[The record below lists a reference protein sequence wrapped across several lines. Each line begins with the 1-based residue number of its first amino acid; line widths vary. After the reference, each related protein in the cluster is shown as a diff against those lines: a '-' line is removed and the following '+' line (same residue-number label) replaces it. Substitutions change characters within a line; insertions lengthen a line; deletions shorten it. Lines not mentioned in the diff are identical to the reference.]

1 MIPYEWIL
9 SAETRIADHII
20 HTPISFDKDLGVYFK
35 WENKQT
41 TGSFK
46 VRGAINRIFLLEPWE
61 KNQGLVTASAGNHG
75 QGVALAARLVGTR
88 AIVFVSNHAVP
99 SKIAAMKDLG
109 AEIHEVKGGYGL
121 SEKFAIE
128 FALDNNVTYI
138 SPYNDPQ
145 IIAGQG
151 TIGLEILE
159 DIKSEESL
167 TWAVPVGGGGL
178 ISGLGV
184 VKKANNLNGKLIG
197 IQPES
202 SPFTHALFHFG
213 NQEGIVDNPTIADG
227 LSGPMQEGS
236 ITLPIIN
243 NLVDDILT
251 VSEMEIKQAIAYAW
265 HKYQEIIEG
274 SAAVS
279 LAAVLSGKI
288 NSPALLIITG
298 GNIQRE
304 THRHIIEEIE

>member
-1 MIPYEWIL
+1 MIPYEWII

-99 SKIAAMKDLG
+99 SKVDAMKDLG

-159 DIKSEESL
+159 DIKSEEPL